1 MELQQT
7 GIWIVCGIELSLSL
21 LAVFKSGHPL
31 KALLLSG
38 CSGIAALFAVTVLK
52 PDAAPFL
59 PVNEITLGVSAVGG
73 VPGVV
78 LLLCTRL
85 ILG

>member
-7 GIWIVCGIELSLSL
+7 GIWILCGAL
-21 LAVFKSGHPL
+21 LALSVVAFFKSGHPL
-31 KALLLSG
+31 KAFLISAVG
-38 CSGIAALFAVTVLK
+38 GVAALFCVSLLKDFTGTALAINEVTLS
-52 PDAAPFL
+52 
-59 PVNEITLGVSAVGG
+59 VSAVGG
-73 VPGVV
+73 IPGVI